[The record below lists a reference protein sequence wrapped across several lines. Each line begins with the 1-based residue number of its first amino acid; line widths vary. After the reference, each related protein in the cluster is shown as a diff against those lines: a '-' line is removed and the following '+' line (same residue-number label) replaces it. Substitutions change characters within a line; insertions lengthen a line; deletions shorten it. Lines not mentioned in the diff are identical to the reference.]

1 MANEYIISE
10 DAFENL
16 ADGVRR
22 VAAISGNLSVSEM
35 VAALN
40 NYTPSGIETCTVTL
54 IEDGPLTEDV
64 PVYYVNGSGSL
75 STAMFPTQKTLT
87 VAKNSILVLTRWV
100 SMSNPVQSGSA
111 TQVTSEF
118 GFITVFITGDSNLI
132 YRG

>member
-1 MANEYIISE
+1 MANEYIIGE

-35 VAALN
+35 AAALN
-40 NYTPSGIETCTVTL
+40 NYTPGGMETCTVTL
-54 IEDGPLTEDV
+54 IADGPFTEDV

-100 SMSNPVQSGSA
+100 SMGNPVQSGSA

>member
-22 VAAISGNLSVSEM
+22 VAAVSGNLSVSEM
-35 VAALN
+35 AAALN

-54 IEDGPLTEDV
+54 IADGPFTEDV
-64 PVYYVNGSGSL
+64 PVYYVGGSGSL
-75 STAMFPTQKTLT
+75 STAMFPTQKTLI

-100 SMSNPVQSGSA
+100 SMGNPVQSGSA
-111 TQVTSEF
+111 TQVASEF